1 MLFLLLRLLTLPT
14 EQIPPAA
21 IQAPAVVSAARAPAP
36 TAAAAL
42 ADARA
47 QLAAIEGSPAKIRTF
62 MRGAQTDPYNASC
75 VAQRLAEAQVHVS
88 LARDE
93 MQRLTDPNGIS
104 NGDTQHALRRMSLIA
119 KRTQEVE
126 RAARLCVEDELSTI
140 SATKFDT
147 AVSPPLERRG
157 DPTGPPPPAYPC
169 PAGNSCIT
177 IPWTP

>member
-47 QLAAIEGSPAKIRTF
+47 QLAAIEGSPAKIRAF

-75 VAQRLAEAQVHVS
+75 VAQRLAEAQVHVT
-88 LARDE
+88 LARTE
-93 MQRLTDPNGIS
+93 LRELTAPDRTA
-104 NGDTQHALRRMSLIA
+104 DDRAHAARRIALLRE
-119 KRTQEVE
+119 RTREIE
-126 RAARLCVEDELSTI
+126 HAARLCVDNEVSSI
-140 SATKFDT
+140 SAVKVEVEAPS
-147 AVSPPLERRG
+147 AVERVGDVTSAPQPPTYCPG
-157 DPTGPPPPAYPC
+157 TPC
-169 PAGNSCIT
+169 AILPRA
-177 IPWTP
+177 P

>member
-47 QLAAIEGSPAKIRTF
+47 QLAAIEGSPAKIRAF

-75 VAQRLAEAQVHVS
+75 VAQRLAEAQVHVT
-88 LARDE
+88 LARTE
-93 MQRLTDPNGIS
+93 MRELTAPDRPA
-104 NGDTQHALRRMSLIA
+104 DDRAHAARRIA
-119 KRTQEVE
+119 LLTERTREIE
-126 RAARLCVEDELSTI
+126 HAARLCVDNEVSSI
-140 SATKFDT
+140 SAVKVEVQAPS
-147 AVSPPLERRG
+147 AVERAG
-157 DPTGPPPPAYPC
+157 DVTSAPQLPGYCPGTPC
-169 PAGNSCIT
+169 T
-177 IPWTP
+177 ILPRAP